1 MYVSLIT
8 WIYICI
14 TSTAYSCNVW
24 CMIEYT
30 PQGAHDQEPQTL
42 MLIQAALVE
51 TDVHAAHHTLHRTH
65 QSPSVPQWLM
75 DNRAIWSRMSRF
87 PSQSEAELFS
97 LEWANQTIWEQ
108 AKEEALCW
116 GRKWVIAVA
125 RLNIALVVLAGGGVG
140 PVVVTN
146 IINGC
151 SAGGGRMGVHA
162 GTGLAVCVCVCVCVR
177 VCINKATFL
186 WELLEEMLLIVADIS
201 TCLCSAG
208 LAVLSALCF
217 TQSPYMVL
225 MEWER
230 AVGTKQGIQQT
241 EAYDTVCLGALH
253 VGRLTHCAL
262 QTCSSVRCL
271 SCMLGRLLTIG
282 GEEEEGHSQVRLK
295 QDNNII
301 ISRKHRHITRRQHVS
316 QAYVTDTITWGTVG
330 WLPQLVMATS
340 QTFSE
345 HKTIQ
350 VSDMFSMWQ
359 YDANSDIWLHGD
371 SKHAISFNQWWQ
383 THSSC

>member
-162 GTGLAVCVCVCVCVR
+162 GTGLAVCVCVCARVYKQGYLSLRAARGNVAHRRWYQHLFVFGRPCGPLSPVFHSVTVYGSNGVGASSRYKAGYSADRSVR
-177 VCINKATFL
+177 HSLSGSSSRGA
-186 WELLEEMLLIVADIS
+186 AHS
-201 TCLCSAG
+201 LCSAD
-208 LAVLSALCF
+208 LQLCPLP
-217 TQSPYMVL
+217 Q
-225 MEWER
+225 
-230 AVGTKQGIQQT
+230 
-241 EAYDTVCLGALH
+241 LH
-253 VGRLTHCAL
+253 VG
-262 QTCSSVRCL
+262 QTADNWRRG
-271 SCMLGRLLTIG
+271 GRRT
-282 GEEEEGHSQVRLK
+282 
-295 QDNNII
+295 
-301 ISRKHRHITRRQHVS
+301 
-316 QAYVTDTITWGTVG
+316 
-330 WLPQLVMATS
+330 LPS
-340 QTFSE
+340 
-345 HKTIQ
+345 
-350 VSDMFSMWQ
+350 
-359 YDANSDIWLHGD
+359 
-371 SKHAISFNQWWQ
+371 
-383 THSSC
+383 